1 MAQYRNFEIETT
13 IVPDAAG
20 QYEATFVVYD
30 KPAGETQDTRAPR
43 SPESGESAESP
54 ESHQDGG
61 RVQGRRYAF
70 PAVGSYLT
78 PEDAREQTEA
88 WARKWIDNNFGS

>member
-20 QYEATFVVYD
+20 QYEATFVIYD
-30 KPAGETQDTRAPR
+30 KQAGQGRDAHA
-43 SPESGESAESP
+43 SKS
-54 ESHQDGG
+54 QDGDAA
-61 RVQGRRYAF
+61 GRRYSF

-88 WARKWIDNNFGS
+88 WARKWIENNFSE